1 MIWHIREEDGVRLSA
16 EPANLG
22 QRLDELNA
30 RIRAAINRERYSRSP
45 AEAARGAEDRKH
57 LMAEL
62 DRLMTRSRAV
72 AIKPLLLQRMAGNA
86 VSCQNSGAQGDVDER
101 VKVEVH
107 RETQHDKAAGQL

>member
-1 MIWHIREEDGVRLSA
+1 MIWHIRQKDGVRLSA
-16 EPANLG
+16 ELANLD

-57 LMAEL
+57 LVAEL

-72 AIKPLLLQRMAGNA
+72 EAKLLLLQKMADNA
-86 VSCQNSGAQGDVDER
+86 VPCPNSGAQGDVDER

-107 RETQHDKAAGQL
+107 RESQHDKTAG